1 MADILEKGEML
12 RLEDFIS
19 LAKEGKN
26 VKLSVSLSKQTFSQ
40 KVHPG
45 DTEEMRAELDMY
57 MLLADYTFS
66 VGNWVKKVSKIY
78 VAGTVGEPLN
88 AGRQNVHIANE
99 RLRMDYKRL
108 KEADIKFEEK
118 YFS

>member
-1 MADILEKGEML
+1 MAERFEKGEML
-12 RLEDFIS
+12 RLEDFMS
-19 LAKEGKN
+19 LAREGKD
-26 VKLSVSLSKQTFSQ
+26 VKLSVSLSKQTFAQ

-57 MLLADYTFS
+57 MLLADYSFN
-66 VGNWVKKVSKIY
+66 VGSWVKKVSKIY
-78 VAGTVGEPLN
+78 VAGAVGEPLN
-88 AGRQNVHIANE
+88 AGRQNVHVANE

-108 KEADIKFEEK
+108 KEAYIKFEEQ